1 MSSIASPHSKGI
13 PLSEARG
20 LFAIRV
26 SGESMAP
33 RFHPGDM
40 IFLRKDVEVA
50 AGDDVIIELFA
61 QDGGPGN
68 HYLKHLVSRDD
79 RVVTLRQFTPDRE
92 FTIPAAMVRRYYKIL
107 TTNEL
112 FGDVP

>member
-1 MSSIASPHSKGI
+1 MSAPESI

-33 RFHPGDM
+33 RFRPGDM
-40 IFLRKDVEVA
+40 IFLRKDVEA
-50 AGDDVIIELFA
+50 AVGDDVIVELFA
-61 QDGGPGN
+61 PDGGPGN
-68 HYLKHLVSRDD
+68 HYLKRLVSRDD
-79 RVVTLRQFTPDRE
+79 RVVTLRQYTPDRE
-92 FTIPAAMVRRYYKIL
+92 ITISAAMVRRYYKIL

-112 FGDVP
+112 FGATS